1 MQFLSPMLFFLYS
14 EYFTDETLEGYLD
27 IERGGQVICTVKYAD
42 DLMLLAKKERMLN
55 RAQLT
60 D

>member
-1 MQFLSPMLFFLYS
+1 MLFFLYS